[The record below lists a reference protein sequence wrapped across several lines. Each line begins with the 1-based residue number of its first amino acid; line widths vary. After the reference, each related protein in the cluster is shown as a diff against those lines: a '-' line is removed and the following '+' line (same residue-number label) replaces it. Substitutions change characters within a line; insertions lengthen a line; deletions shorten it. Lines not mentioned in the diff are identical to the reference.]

1 MRSENKKKSR
11 NKDKSSKVVWLSI
24 LLFLGAALLAWK
36 SAGAEDASIGSI
48 SQEQSEEEKERQ
60 EKLEDLEEKA
70 RLYREI
76 LEVKQ
81 KQSASLSN
89 QIAVM
94 DSQIGKVEMEME
106 LNRRKITDY
115 NEQILDLERQIREKE
130 RTIERQKQVLGAL
143 VGSYWEL
150 NRPGAVSA
158 ISHSANLGGFFRYE
172 DSLQQTGDGIREM
185 LLSLKGLKE
194 SLVKQR
200 HSIEE
205 KKNKITELHLELE
218 EKNSDLESA
227 MDQKNDLL
235 AKTKGEEAKYNQ
247 LLERIEKQ
255 KLELLSIDD
264 LYSTSGLSVDDF
276 PKPSSKDSASLSW
289 YYSQKDSRWANTRI
303 GNSSSDMKNWGC
315 AVTSVAMVSTF
326 HGASITPGS
335 LAKKPIYSFDLINWN
350 MSQWSGAKISLASSG
365 STHGNISWSA
375 IDKSIKDKKPVIVY
389 IKKTN
394 GKGGHYVVIHTKT
407 KEGKYVVHD
416 PYFGPNLFLDTSRAL
431 VGKMGAASGTVM
443 DQMIIYEE

>member
-1 MRSENKKKSR
+1 MGNKNNQEK
-11 NKDKSSKVVWLSI
+11 I
-24 LLFLGAALLAWK
+24 LLIATLLLVVLGAWHLAQ
-36 SAGAEDASIGSI
+36 AQEESIDSL
-48 SQEQSEEEKERQ
+48 SDEQSKEERERQ
-60 EKLEDLEEKA
+60 EKLEDLEKKA
-70 RLYREI
+70 KMYREI

-81 KQSASLSN
+81 QQSASLSN

-94 DSQIGKVEMEME
+94 DSQISKVETEIE

-115 NEQILDLERQIREKE
+115 NEQIIDLEKQIRQKE
-130 RTIERQKQVLGAL
+130 LTIERQKEVLGAL
-143 VGSYWEL
+143 IGSYWEL
-150 NRPGAVSA
+150 NRSGA
-158 ISHSANLGGFFRYE
+158 ANALERSMDMGNFFKYE
-172 DSLQQTGDGIREM
+172 DNLQHTGNGIREL
-185 LLSLKGLKE
+185 LLSLKGLRE
-194 SLVKQR
+194 SLISQKKE
-200 HSIEE
+200 IEE
-205 KKNKITELHLELE
+205 KKNKVTNLHLELE
-218 EKNSDLESA
+218 ERSGDLESA
-227 MDQKNDLL
+227 KDQKNDLL
-235 AKTKGEEAKYNQ
+235 TKTKGEEAKYNQ
-247 LLERIEKQ
+247 LLERVERQ

-289 YYSQKDSRWANTRI
+289 FYSQKDSRWANTRI

-315 AVTSVAMVSTF
+315 AVTAVAMVSTY
-326 HGASITPGS
+326 HGSSITPGS

-350 MSQWSGAKISLASSG
+350 MGQWSGAKISLSSYG
-365 STHGNISWSA
+365 SSHGNISWGTV
-375 IDKSIKDKKPVIVY
+375 DKMLKDKIPVIVY

-431 VGKMGAASGTVM
+431 VGKMGAASGTVV